1 MPDSLIARL
10 RLLNSLVFKAP
21 HVKQPDLS
29 EFHKRAHQNCL
40 RFPPNYLV
48 FQVWRVKQPE
58 LPEFP
63 CMAANLRSVPELPK
77 GHLQCRC
84 CHVGYIFINFCIGGQ
99 HVKWICTAWFNSF
112 VLSLPCA
119 SLHSL
124 NACACACANDSN
136 TCSLHGLAAFS
147 QVKNTSVLR

>member
-40 RFPPNYLV
+40 RVPPNYLV
-48 FQVWRVKQPE
+48 FSSLACKATRIAWVSMHDSKSAFRTWV
-58 LPEFP
+58 
-63 CMAANLRSVPELPK
+63 CPK

-84 CHVGYIFINFCIGGQ
+84 CHVLNIYSLIFLYWWPARQ
-99 HVKWICTAWFNSF
+99 WICTAWFNSF

-136 TCSLHGLAAFS
+136 TCSLHDLAAFF
-147 QVKNTSVLR
+147 LR